1 MIANSIGRY
10 LLQFG
15 RPRGNQIHFNGW
27 NSVRQV
33 AVVGLKNEIWNA
45 DFWERFTQKIEAQG
59 KQLTAAVFDPDIGRS
74 NSSPETASGQGLHR
88 FGRKDLDLF
97 SKPKPKVLEA
107 FSGRVF
113 DLLICMAEEPVL
125 PVLFACNSV
134 QSRFRVSCYEDS
146 LSACDLML
154 IRPADMELEVF
165 IEQVFGYLEQINA
178 A

>member
-27 NSVRQV
+27 NSVREI
-33 AVVGLKNEIWNA
+33 AVVGLKNEDWNS

-59 KQLTAAVFDPDIGRS
+59 KLLTAVVFDPDFGRAQ
-74 NSSPETASGQGLHR
+74 PASELNRNPAIHR

-97 SKPKPKVLEA
+97 SKPKPKVLEP

-113 DLLICMAEEPVL
+113 DVLICMAETPVL

-146 LSACDLML
+146 LSSCDLML
-154 IRPADMELEVF
+154 IRPAGMDLEVF
-165 IEQVFGYLEQINA
+165 IEQVFGYLAQINA